1 MNALTNAAL
10 VAGRYWNDD
19 HMDGDWWWMALLMT
33 AFWVAIAVLVVWLVR
48 SGARQSG
55 APAVTAEQPEE
66 ILRRRLAE
74 GSIDVEEYES
84 RLAALRKQP
93 GG

>member
-10 VAGRYWNDD
+10 VAGRYWDD
-19 HMDGDWWWMALLMT
+19 GHMDGDWWWMALLMA
-33 AFWVAIAVLVVWLVR
+33 AFWVAIAVFVVWLVR
-48 SGARQSG
+48 SGAGLGG
-55 APAVTAEQPEE
+55 ASAPRDEGPEE

-74 GSIDVEEYES
+74 GSIDVEEYEA
-84 RLAALRKQP
+84 RLAALRKES